1 MIAGKAHETVNID
14 ALVLENERLR
24 SNVEYLETHYR
35 RLEAFINGAPFAIA
49 IKNRDRQ
56 YAVIN
61 PALEQQFGLETDDI
75 LWHSDFELVGTP
87 WGALSHEYDDRVLR
101 GQIVE
106 SLDTPP
112 KACDGPRHCL
122 VVRFPFVDAEGEALI
137 GTVRID
143 VSRHLFR

>member
-1 MIAGKAHETVNID
+1 MNAGKAHETVNID

-49 IKNRDRQ
+49 IKNRDRH
-56 YAVIN
+56 YAEIN

-87 WGALSHEYDDRVLR
+87 WGAPVARIRRQSLAWTNR
-101 GQIVE
+101 GI
-106 SLDTPP
+106 
-112 KACDGPRHCL
+112 PRHTPQGL
-122 VVRFPFVDAEGEALI
+122 RRASTLPGGALSI
-137 GTVRID
+137 C
-143 VSRHLFR
+143 